1 MAITLKTDKSGLA
14 IIDRARTR
22 KNWSALAAAWCHA
35 ANVSL
40 STLKRFRE
48 RKAIQKDSFIAIC
61 KAVGI
66 EDWELIVADSVD
78 DLRVVRRR
86 SRQAKKLIVEEVMA
100 NLNHLNAQLA
110 FVEQAFAE
118 APVDAQLQMV
128 RQQVTPALMQ
138 EATANYRQLMHQQ
151 NMADVDLGLIAHPPR
166 IEVNVSIIQIM
177 VTV

>member
-1 MAITLKTDKSGLA
+1 MAITLKTDKSGLV

-66 EDWELIVADSVD
+66 EDWEMIVADSVD
-78 DLRVVRRR
+78 DLSMMRQ
-86 SRQAKKLIVEEVMA
+86 SSQQAKKLIVEEARSKLLCYIVSK
-100 NLNHLNAQLA
+100 LHKYSRPVRWKVQLCP
-110 FVEQAFAE
+110 
-118 APVDAQLQMV
+118 PVCSSGCHTLW
-128 RQQVTPALMQ
+128 T
-138 EATANYRQLMHQQ
+138 
-151 NMADVDLGLIAHPPR
+151 
-166 IEVNVSIIQIM
+166 
-177 VTV
+177 